1 MCADVLI
8 RELATHI
15 RGDEVLRAFADDTA
29 MVVENYA
36 RSMPGLSVVFQ
47 EFQSISALSLNIR
60 KTVCIPL
67 WKVASLEAVRTL
79 VREVCPAWRDIV
91 LGTSGKYL
99 GFLLGQVLTAA
110 LGTSLLIS
118 IYNMRDIGPPYI

>member
-1 MCADVLI
+1 MNAAGCWIESVTVHSGVRQGCPLSPFLFALCADVLL

-47 EFQSISALSLNIR
+47 EFQSI
-60 KTVCIPL
+60 
-67 WKVASLEAVRTL
+67 
-79 VREVCPAWRDIV
+79 
-91 LGTSGKYL
+91 
-99 GFLLGQVLTAA
+99 
-110 LGTSLLIS
+110 
-118 IYNMRDIGPPYI
+118 